1 MSAWHD
7 RWRDAEGFWDLAQA
21 GYDPKS
27 RFGNPAAS
35 NAILAVIAA
44 NDALCLR
51 LGRRQPKGDSH
62 TEAAAFLQQAC
73 RGTEWESEASGK
85 CRQLREMLAQKTAV
99 QYLGKP
105 LLADRLR
112 RLMNHAESFIDWA
125 RGVLATVEAPT
136 PRANARRKQNHQGRA
151 NGSS

>member
-1 MSAWHD
+1 MATWQD
-7 RWRDAEGFWDLAQA
+7 RWRDAGGFWDLAHA

-35 NAILAVIAA
+35 NAIMAVIAA
-44 NDALCLR
+44 NDAVCLR

-62 TEAAAFLQQAC
+62 TEAAMVLTEAC
-73 RGTEWESEASGK
+73 RGTEWESEASDR
-85 CRQLREMLAQKTAV
+85 CRQLREMLAQRTAV

-105 LLADRLR
+105 LPAGKLDRL
-112 RLMNHAESFIDWA
+112 MKQAERFMDWA

-136 PRANARRKQNHQGRA
+136 PRASAPTKQNRRGSA
-151 NGSS
+151 NDA